1 MVARGQSVDRR
12 RFGRTRP
19 MALWTMALCVLAVMP
34 LARADDALE
43 RPIKTAAPLEIPHS
57 LNLVLAEM
65 ARKRNRKPDNIE
77 SHSFLDLT
85 PGLNPVTWPKNSD
98 VRARLVTPEIKST
111 PVVGWIAENLY
122 RSKNENGWCLEVDP
136 GGGEYLV
143 FYRFHPKR

>member
-1 MVARGQSVDRR
+1 MVPQGQSVDRR
-12 RFGRTRP
+12 RFGHMGAMT
-19 MALWTMALCVLAVMP
+19 LCVLAAMP
-34 LARADDALE
+34 LARAGDDALK
-43 RPIKTAAPLEIPHS
+43 RPINTAAPLEIPHS

-85 PGLNPVTWPKNSD
+85 PGLNLVIWPKNSD
-98 VRARLVTPEIKST
+98 VRARLVTPEIKRT

-122 RSKNENGWCLEVDP
+122 RSKDENGWCLELDP

>member
-1 MVARGQSVDRR
+1 MVPQGQSVDRR
-12 RFGRTRP
+12 RFGRKGAMT
-19 MALWTMALCVLAVMP
+19 LCVLAVMP
-34 LARADDALE
+34 LARAGDDALK
-43 RPIKTAAPLEIPHS
+43 RPINTAAPLEIPHS

-85 PGLNPVTWPKNSD
+85 PGLNPVIWPKNSD
-98 VRARLVTPEIKST
+98 MRARLVTPEIKRT

-122 RSKNENGWCLEVDP
+122 RSKDENGWCLELDP

-143 FYRFHPKR
+143 LYRFHPKR